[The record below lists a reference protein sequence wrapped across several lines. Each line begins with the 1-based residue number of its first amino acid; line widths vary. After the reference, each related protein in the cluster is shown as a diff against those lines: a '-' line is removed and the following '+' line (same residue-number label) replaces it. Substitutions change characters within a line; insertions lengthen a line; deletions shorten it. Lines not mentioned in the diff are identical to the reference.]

1 MTKNVGTIEYTIDA
15 KTDKLLIAGRR
26 ADDAFDNIE
35 RGAKRADNSISKL
48 NTTISKLA
56 AAVNVGLLMMAA
68 KRFIEI
74 ADNVK
79 LLRARVSRLSDSLV
93 EAKANFSGILEISKR
108 TGMKI
113 EDTTKLWENLTSAL
127 SDSNATSGQILQLT
141 ETLQQIGR
149 IGGSSSEEAAN
160 ALRQL
165 GQSINGG
172 IVRAEEF
179 NSIMESM
186 PELWRRVA
194 GQMGIS
200 MGELRR
206 RMLEGKLTAEDVVNA
221 ILKGSGEIEKE
232 FNKLPTTTE
241 QALSQL
247 NTEFGLLLETIDQ
260 TLHVT
265 EIVGRGV
272 KTLAD
277 YCRELSGWFKTLKSD
292 STSLADKL
300 WTLAAAFE
308 PFVPGLDLFRAQA
321 KQTDFL
327 GAAPDNQAAGFV
339 STLPTQ
345 QATVDIKLKDNGGDD
360 GKGRKGRK
368 TSQKDPAEE
377 ALKRKRAELERLNQ
391 GFAEGSKE
399 AEMWDAVQEM
409 GANATAKQVSEMKNL
424 AHLIYET
431 NAAREHQ
438 IELEEK
444 AKQLNEQFNPVDAL
458 KQRHALE
465 MQQAD
470 ELFNKQMI
478 NEETLNA
485 LKQQHADELLA
496 TQWKQFAAQ
505 GGINGLIGDMA
516 DGLSGGATNAVVG
529 LLNGTQNL
537 ETAFANIGTTIL
549 GKVVGSIAEMG
560 AEYVKQMILSEAASA
575 TAMSGQAATAA
586 ATGASI
592 ASSMAPAAA
601 ATATA
606 TMGTAPMIAMSA
618 ISALMAGITGLF
630 GGGRYN
636 GGAVGAGNLYR
647 VGEHGKPEIFKA
659 NNGSQYMIPGDNG
672 RVISNRDLVG
682 GGGVTINS
690 PITIN
695 TTNGFSDE
703 DSRRLEDTMKRVA
716 MGVCR
721 QESTRPGGMLA
732 PRRK

>member
-1 MTKNVGTIEYTIDA
+1 MSKNVGTIEYTIDA

-35 RGAKRADNSISKL
+35 RGAKRADNSINKL

-79 LLRARVSRLSDSLV
+79 LLRARVSRLSGSLV

-194 GQMGIS
+194 KQMGIS

-247 NTEFGLLLETIDQ
+247 NTDFGLLLETIDQ

-265 EIVGRGV
+265 ELVGRGV

-345 QATVDIKLKDNGGDD
+345 QATVDIKLKDKDD
-360 GKGRKGRK
+360 DDDKPKRA
-368 TSQKDPAEE
+368 QKDPAEE

-496 TQWKQFAAQ
+496 TQWEQFAAQ

-537 ETAFANIGTTIL
+537 ENAFANIGTTIL

-592 ASSMAPAAA
+592 ATSMAPAAA

-636 GGAVGAGNLYR
+636 GGAVDSSKFYR
-647 VGEHGKPEIFKA
+647 VGEHNSPELFQS
-659 NNGSQYMIPGDNG
+659 NSGRSYMIPGENG
-672 RVISNRDLVG
+672 RIIPGRDIGG
-682 GGGVTINS
+682 GGGVTLNVTNNIQ
-690 PITIN
+690 

>member
-1 MTKNVGTIEYTIDA
+1 MSKNVGTIEYTIDA

-35 RGAKRADNSISKL
+35 RGAKRADNSINKL

-79 LLRARVSRLSDSLV
+79 LLRARVSRLSGSLV
-93 EAKANFSGILEISKR
+93 EAKANFSGILEISNR

-113 EDTTKLWENLTSAL
+113 EDTTKLWEKLKSGLA
-127 SDSNATSGQILQLT
+127 DSNATSGQILQLT

-165 GQSINGG
+165 GQSIDGG

-179 NSIMESM
+179 NSVMEGM

-194 GQMGIS
+194 SQMGIS

-206 RMLEGKLTAEDVVNA
+206 RMLDGKLTAEDVVNA

-241 QALSQL
+241 QAMTELST
-247 NTEFGLLLETIDQ
+247 NFSLLLETIDQ

-265 EIVGRGV
+265 ELVGRGI

-292 STSLADKL
+292 SASLADKL

-327 GAAPDNQAAGFV
+327 GAAPDNQSSGFV

-345 QATVDIKLKDNGGDD
+345 QATTDIKLKDNGG
-360 GKGRKGRK
+360 GGGNKPKR
-368 TSQKDPAEE
+368 TQKDPAEE

-391 GFAEGSKE
+391 GFKDGSKE

-485 LKQQHADELLA
+485 LKQQHAEELLA
-496 TQWKQFAAQ
+496 SQWEQFRAQ
-505 GGINGLIGDMA
+505 GGINGLIGDMT

-537 ETAFANIGTTIL
+537 ESAFANIGTTIL

-575 TAMSGQAATAA
+575 SAMSGQAATAA

-636 GGAVGAGNLYR
+636 GGAVNGGNLYR
-647 VGEHGKPEIFKA
+647 VGEHGVPELFTTTGGK
-659 NNGSQYMIPGDNG
+659 QYMIPGEGG
-672 RVISNRDLVG
+672 RVTPGRDLVG
-682 GGGVTINS
+682 GGGITMNNTFNITAENGWTEQDSKALQQTIE
-690 PITIN
+690 N
-695 TTNGFSDE
+695 TAM
-703 DSRRLEDTMKRVA
+703 RLMQR
-716 MGVCR
+716 
-721 QESTRPGGMLA
+721 ESTRPGGMLQG
-732 PRRK
+732 RRR

>member
-1 MTKNVGTIEYTIDA
+1 MSNTNVGKIYYEVEA
-15 KTDKLLIAGRR
+15 KTGKLLTAGKE
-26 ADDAFDNIE
+26 ATDTFDRIE
-35 RGAKRADNSISKL
+35 HGAKRADNSINKL

-79 LLRARVSRLSDSLV
+79 LLRARVSRLSGSLV

-113 EDTTKLWENLTSAL
+113 EDTTKLWESLTSAL
-127 SDSNATSGQILQLT
+127 SDSNATRGQILQLT

-149 IGGSSSEEAAN
+149 IGGSSSEEATN

-179 NSIMESM
+179 NSILEGM

-194 GQMGIS
+194 SQMGIS

-206 RMLEGKLTAEDVVNA
+206 RMLDGKLTAEDVVNA

-241 QALSQL
+241 QAMTELST
-247 NTEFGLLLETIDQ
+247 NFSLLLETINQ

-265 EIVGRGV
+265 ELVGRGI

-292 STSLADKL
+292 SASLADKL

-327 GAAPDNQAAGFV
+327 GAAPDNQSSGFV

-345 QATVDIKLKDNGGDD
+345 QATTDIKLKDNGG
-360 GKGRKGRK
+360 GGGNKPKR
-368 TSQKDPAEE
+368 TQKDPAEE

-391 GFAEGSKE
+391 GFKDGSKE

-505 GGINGLIGDMA
+505 GGINGLISDMA

-537 ETAFANIGTTIL
+537 ENAFANIGTTIL

-575 TAMSGQAATAA
+575 SAMGGQAATAA

-636 GGAVGAGNLYR
+636 GGAVNGGNLYR
-647 VGEHGKPEIFKA
+647 VGEHGVPELFTSTGGK
-659 NNGSQYMIPGDNG
+659 QYMIPGEGG
-672 RVISNRDLVG
+672 RVTPGRDLVG
-682 GGGVTINS
+682 SGGGITLNVTNNIQA
-690 PITIN
+690 
-695 TTNGFSDE
+695 TNGWTE
-703 DSRRLEDTMKRVA
+703 DDSKALQQTIENTAMRLMQR
-716 MGVCR
+716 
-721 QESTRPGGMLA
+721 ESQRPGGMLQ
-732 PRRK
+732 PRRR

>member
-1 MTKNVGTIEYTIDA
+1 MSGNLGTIYYEVDA
-15 KTDKLLIAGRR
+15 RTGKLLTAGKE
-26 ADDAFDNIE
+26 ATDTFDRIE
-35 RGAKRADNSISKL
+35 HGAKRADNSISKL

-79 LLRARVSRLSDSLV
+79 LLRARVSRLSGSLV

-113 EDTTKLWENLTSAL
+113 EDTTKLWESLTSAL

-179 NSIMESM
+179 NSILESM

-206 RMLEGKLTAEDVVNA
+206 RMLDGKLTAEDVVNA

-241 QALSQL
+241 QAMTELST
-247 NTEFGLLLETIDQ
+247 NFSLLLETIDQ

-265 EIVGRGV
+265 ELVGRGI

-292 STSLADKL
+292 SASLADKL

-327 GAAPDNQAAGFV
+327 GAAPDNQSSGFV

-345 QATVDIKLKDNGGDD
+345 QATTDIKLKDNGG
-360 GKGRKGRK
+360 GGGNKPKR
-368 TSQKDPAEE
+368 TQKDPAEE

-391 GFAEGSKE
+391 GFKDGSKE

-485 LKQQHADELLA
+485 LKQQHAEELLA
-496 TQWKQFAAQ
+496 SQWEQFRAQ
-505 GGINGLIGDMA
+505 GGINGLIGDMT

-537 ETAFANIGTTIL
+537 ESAFANIGTTIL

-560 AEYVKQMILSEAASA
+560 AEYIKQMILSEAASA
-575 TAMSGQAATAA
+575 SAMSGQAATAA

-636 GGAVGAGNLYR
+636 GGAVNGGNLYR
-647 VGEHGKPEIFKA
+647 VGEHGVPELFTTTGGK
-659 NNGSQYMIPGDNG
+659 QYMIPGDGG
-672 RVISNRDLVG
+672 RVTPGRDLVG
-682 GGGVTINS
+682 GGGITMNNTFNIQANNGWTEQDSKALQQTIE
-690 PITIN
+690 N
-695 TTNGFSDE
+695 TAM
-703 DSRRLEDTMKRVA
+703 RLMQR
-716 MGVCR
+716 
-721 QESTRPGGMLA
+721 ESTRPGGMLQG
-732 PRRK
+732 RRR

>member
-1 MTKNVGTIEYTIDA
+1 MSNTNVGKIYYEVEA
-15 KTDKLLIAGRR
+15 KTGKLLTAGKE
-26 ADDAFDNIE
+26 ATDTFDRIE
-35 RGAKRADNSISKL
+35 HGAKRADNSISKL

-79 LLRARVSRLSDSLV
+79 LLRARVSRLSGSLV

-113 EDTTKLWENLTSAL
+113 EDTTKLWESLTSAL

-179 NSIMESM
+179 NSILESM

-206 RMLEGKLTAEDVVNA
+206 RMLDGKLTAEDVVNA

-241 QALSQL
+241 QAMTELST
-247 NTEFGLLLETIDQ
+247 NFSLLLETIDQ

-265 EIVGRGV
+265 ELVGRGI

-292 STSLADKL
+292 SASLADKL

-327 GAAPDNQAAGFV
+327 GAAPDNQSSGFV

-345 QATVDIKLKDNGGDD
+345 QATTDIKLKDNGG
-360 GKGRKGRK
+360 GGGNKPKR
-368 TSQKDPAEE
+368 TQKDPAEE

-391 GFAEGSKE
+391 GFKDGSKE

-485 LKQQHADELLA
+485 LKQQHAEELLA
-496 TQWKQFAAQ
+496 SQWEQFRAQ
-505 GGINGLIGDMA
+505 GGINGLIGDMT

-537 ETAFANIGTTIL
+537 ESAFANIGTTIL

-560 AEYVKQMILSEAASA
+560 AEYIKQMILSEAASA
-575 TAMSGQAATAA
+575 SAMSGQAATAA

-636 GGAVGAGNLYR
+636 GGAVNGGNLYR
-647 VGEHGKPEIFKA
+647 VGEHGVPELFTSTGGK
-659 NNGSQYMIPGDNG
+659 QYMIPGEGG
-672 RVISNRDLVG
+672 RVTPGRDLVG
-682 GGGVTINS
+682 SGGGITLNVTNNIQAN
-690 PITIN
+690 
-695 TTNGFSDE
+695 NGWTEE
-703 DSRRLEDTMKRVA
+703 DSKALQKTIENTAMRLMQR
-716 MGVCR
+716 
-721 QESTRPGGMLA
+721 ESQRPGGILQ
-732 PRRK
+732 PRRR

>member
-26 ADDAFDNIE
+26 ADDTFDNIE

-56 AAVNVGLLMMAA
+56 AVVNVGLLMMAA

-79 LLRARVSRLSDSLV
+79 LLRARVSRLSGSLV
-93 EAKANFSGILEISKR
+93 EAKANFIGILEISKR

-113 EDTTKLWENLTSAL
+113 EDTTKLWESLTSAL

-179 NSIMESM
+179 NSILESM

-206 RMLEGKLTAEDVVNA
+206 RMLDGKLTAEDVVNA

-247 NTEFGLLLETIDQ
+247 NTDFGLLLETIDQ

-265 EIVGRGV
+265 ELVGRGV

-327 GAAPDNQAAGFV
+327 GVAPDNQSSGFV

-345 QATVDIKLKDNGGDD
+345 QATTDIKLKDNGG
-360 GKGRKGRK
+360 GGGNKPKR
-368 TSQKDPAEE
+368 TQKDPAEE

-485 LKQQHADELLA
+485 LKQQHAEELLA
-496 TQWKQFAAQ
+496 SQWEQFRAQ
-505 GGINGLIGDMA
+505 GGINGLIGDMT

-537 ETAFANIGTTIL
+537 ESAFANIGTTIL

-560 AEYVKQMILSEAASA
+560 AEYIKQMILSEAASA
-575 TAMSGQAATAA
+575 SAMSGQAATAA

-647 VGEHGKPEIFKA
+647 VGEHGKPELFQT
-659 NNGSQYMIPGDNG
+659 NNGRQYMIPGENG
-672 RVISNRDLVG
+672 RVIPGRDIG
-682 GGGVTINS
+682 GGGGLTLNVTNNIQS
-690 PITIN
+690 
-695 TTNGFSDE
+695 NGGWSEE
-703 DSRRLEDTMKRVA
+703 DSKALQQTIESAAMNIIRR
-716 MGVCR
+716 
-721 QESTRPGGMLA
+721 ESQRPGGMLQ
-732 PRRK
+732 PRRR

>member
-26 ADDAFDNIE
+26 ADDTFDNIE

-79 LLRARVSRLSDSLV
+79 LLRARVSRLSGSLV

-113 EDTTKLWENLTSAL
+113 EDTTKLWESLTSAL

-179 NSIMESM
+179 NSILESM

-206 RMLEGKLTAEDVVNA
+206 RMLDGKLTAEDVVNA

-241 QALSQL
+241 QAMTELST
-247 NTEFGLLLETIDQ
+247 NFSLLLETIDQ

-265 EIVGRGV
+265 ELVGRGI

-292 STSLADKL
+292 SASLADKL

-327 GAAPDNQAAGFV
+327 GAAPDNQSSGFV

-345 QATVDIKLKDNGGDD
+345 QATTDIKLKDNGG
-360 GKGRKGRK
+360 GGGNKPKR
-368 TSQKDPAEE
+368 TQKDPAEE

-485 LKQQHADELLA
+485 LKQQHAEELLA
-496 TQWKQFAAQ
+496 SQWEQFRAQ
-505 GGINGLIGDMA
+505 GGINGLIGDMT

-537 ETAFANIGTTIL
+537 ESAFANIGTTIL

-560 AEYVKQMILSEAASA
+560 AEYIKQMILSEAASA
-575 TAMSGQAATAA
+575 SAMSGQAATAA

-636 GGAVGAGNLYR
+636 GGAVNGGNLYR
-647 VGEHGKPEIFKA
+647 VGEHGVPELFTTTGGK
-659 NNGSQYMIPGDNG
+659 QYMIPGDGG
-672 RVISNRDLVG
+672 RVTPGRDLVG
-682 GGGVTINS
+682 GGG
-690 PITIN
+690 ITMNN
-695 TTNGFSDE
+695 TFNIQANNGWTEE
-703 DSRRLEDTMKRVA
+703 DSKALQKTIENTAMRLMQR
-716 MGVCR
+716 
-721 QESTRPGGMLA
+721 ESQRPGGILQ
-732 PRRK
+732 PRRR

>member
-26 ADDAFDNIE
+26 ADDTFDNIE

-79 LLRARVSRLSDSLV
+79 LLRARVSRLSGSLV

-113 EDTTKLWENLTSAL
+113 EDTTKLWESLTSAL

-179 NSIMESM
+179 NSILESM

-206 RMLEGKLTAEDVVNA
+206 RMLDGKLTAEDVVNA

-241 QALSQL
+241 QAMTELST
-247 NTEFGLLLETIDQ
+247 NFSLLLETIDQ

-265 EIVGRGV
+265 ELVGRGI

-292 STSLADKL
+292 SASLADKL
-300 WTLAAAFE
+300 WTLAAVFE

-327 GAAPDNQAAGFV
+327 GAAPDNQSSGFV

-345 QATVDIKLKDNGGDD
+345 QATTDIKLKDNGG
-360 GKGRKGRK
+360 GGGNKPKR
-368 TSQKDPAEE
+368 TQKDPAEE

-485 LKQQHADELLA
+485 LKQQHAEELLA
-496 TQWKQFAAQ
+496 SQWEQFRAQ
-505 GGINGLIGDMA
+505 GGINGLIGDMT

-537 ETAFANIGTTIL
+537 ESAFANIGTTIL

-560 AEYVKQMILSEAASA
+560 AEYIKQMILSEAASA
-575 TAMSGQAATAA
+575 SAMSGQAATAA

-636 GGAVGAGNLYR
+636 GGAVNGGNLYR
-647 VGEHGKPEIFKA
+647 VGEHGVPELFTTTGGK
-659 NNGSQYMIPGDNG
+659 QYMIPGDGG
-672 RVISNRDLVG
+672 RVTPGRDLVG
-682 GGGVTINS
+682 GGG
-690 PITIN
+690 ITMNN
-695 TTNGFSDE
+695 TFNIQANNGWTEE
-703 DSRRLEDTMKRVA
+703 DSKALQKTIENTAMRLMQR
-716 MGVCR
+716 
-721 QESTRPGGMLA
+721 ESQRPGGMLQG
-732 PRRK
+732 RRR

>member
-1 MTKNVGTIEYTIDA
+1 MSKNVGTIEYTIDA

-26 ADDAFDNIE
+26 ADDAFDRIE
-35 RGAKRADNSISKL
+35 HGAKRADNSINKL

-127 SDSNATSGQILQLT
+127 SNSNATSGQILQLT

-194 GQMGIS
+194 KQMGIS

-345 QATVDIKLKDNGGDD
+345 QATVDIKLKDKDD
-360 GKGRKGRK
+360 DDDKPKRA
-368 TSQKDPAEE
+368 QKDPAEE

-496 TQWKQFAAQ
+496 TQWEQFAAQ

-537 ETAFANIGTTIL
+537 ENAFANIGTTIL

-575 TAMSGQAATAA
+575 SAMGGQAATAA

-636 GGAVGAGNLYR
+636 GGAVDSSKFYR
-647 VGEHGKPEIFKA
+647 VGEHNSPELFQS
-659 NNGSQYMIPGDNG
+659 NSGRSYMIPGENG
-672 RVISNRDLVG
+672 RIIPGRDIG
-682 GGGVTINS
+682 GGGINLS
-690 PITIN
+690 VVNNITAE
-695 TTNGFSDE
+695 NGWTE
-703 DSRRLEDTMKRVA
+703 QDSRNLQDTIERTALRLMQR
-716 MGVCR
+716 
-721 QESTRPGGMLA
+721 ESQRPGGMLQ

>member
-1 MTKNVGTIEYTIDA
+1 MSNTNVGKIYYEVEA
-15 KTDKLLIAGRR
+15 KTGKLLTAGKE
-26 ADDAFDNIE
+26 ATDTFDRIE
-35 RGAKRADNSISKL
+35 HGAKRADNSISKL

-79 LLRARVSRLSDSLV
+79 LLRARVSRLSGSLV

-113 EDTTKLWENLTSAL
+113 EDTTKLWESLTSAL

-179 NSIMESM
+179 NSILESM

-206 RMLEGKLTAEDVVNA
+206 RMLDGKLTAEDVVNA

-241 QALSQL
+241 QAMTELST
-247 NTEFGLLLETIDQ
+247 NFSLLLETIDQ

-265 EIVGRGV
+265 ELVGRGI

-292 STSLADKL
+292 SASLADKL

-327 GAAPDNQAAGFV
+327 GAAPDNQSSGFV

-345 QATVDIKLKDNGGDD
+345 QATTDIKLKDNGG
-360 GKGRKGRK
+360 GGGNKPKR
-368 TSQKDPAEE
+368 TQKDPAEE

-391 GFAEGSKE
+391 GFKDGSKE

-485 LKQQHADELLA
+485 LKQQHAEELLA
-496 TQWKQFAAQ
+496 SQWEQFRAQ

-537 ETAFANIGTTIL
+537 ENAFANIGTTIL

-575 TAMSGQAATAA
+575 SAMGGQAATAA
-586 ATGASI
+586 TTGASI

-636 GGAVGAGNLYR
+636 GGAVNGGNLYR
-647 VGEHGKPEIFKA
+647 VGEHGVPELFTSTGGK
-659 NNGSQYMIPGDNG
+659 QYMIPGEGG
-672 RVISNRDLVG
+672 RVTPGRDLVG
-682 GGGVTINS
+682 SGGGITLNVTNNIQA
-690 PITIN
+690 
-695 TTNGFSDE
+695 TNGWTE
-703 DSRRLEDTMKRVA
+703 DDSKALQQTIENTAMRLMQR
-716 MGVCR
+716 
-721 QESTRPGGMLA
+721 ESQRPGGMLQ
-732 PRRK
+732 PRRR

>member
-26 ADDAFDNIE
+26 ADDTFDNIE

-79 LLRARVSRLSDSLV
+79 LLRARVSRLSGSLV
-93 EAKANFSGILEISKR
+93 EAKANFIGILEISKR

-113 EDTTKLWENLTSAL
+113 EDTTKLWESLTSAL

-179 NSIMESM
+179 NSILESM

-206 RMLEGKLTAEDVVNA
+206 RMLDGKLTAEDVVNA

-247 NTEFGLLLETIDQ
+247 NTDFGLLLETIDQ

-265 EIVGRGV
+265 ELVGRGV

-327 GAAPDNQAAGFV
+327 GVAPDNQSSGFV

-345 QATVDIKLKDNGGDD
+345 QATTDIKLKDNGG
-360 GKGRKGRK
+360 GGGNKPKR
-368 TSQKDPAEE
+368 TQKDPAEE

-485 LKQQHADELLA
+485 LKQQHAEELLA
-496 TQWKQFAAQ
+496 SQWEQFRAQ
-505 GGINGLIGDMA
+505 GGINGLIGDMT

-537 ETAFANIGTTIL
+537 ESAFANIGTTIL

-560 AEYVKQMILSEAASA
+560 AEYIKQMILSEAASA
-575 TAMSGQAATAA
+575 SAMSGQAATAA

-647 VGEHGKPEIFKA
+647 VGEHGKPELFQT
-659 NNGSQYMIPGDNG
+659 NNGRQYMIPGENG
-672 RVISNRDLVG
+672 RVIPGRDIG
-682 GGGVTINS
+682 GGGGLTLNVTNNIQS
-690 PITIN
+690 
-695 TTNGFSDE
+695 NGGWSEE
-703 DSRRLEDTMKRVA
+703 DSKALQQTIESAAMNIIRR
-716 MGVCR
+716 
-721 QESTRPGGMLA
+721 ESQRPGGMLQ
-732 PRRK
+732 PRRR

>member
-1 MTKNVGTIEYTIDA
+1 MSNTNVGKIYYEVEA
-15 KTDKLLIAGRR
+15 KTGKLLTAGKE
-26 ADDAFDNIE
+26 ATDTFDRIE
-35 RGAKRADNSISKL
+35 HGAKRADNSISKL

-79 LLRARVSRLSDSLV
+79 LLRARVSRLSGSLV

-113 EDTTKLWENLTSAL
+113 EDTTKLWESLTSAL

-179 NSIMESM
+179 NSILESM

-206 RMLEGKLTAEDVVNA
+206 RMLDGKLTAEDVVNA

-241 QALSQL
+241 QAMTELST
-247 NTEFGLLLETIDQ
+247 NFSLLLETIDQ

-265 EIVGRGV
+265 ELVGRGI

-292 STSLADKL
+292 SASLADKL

-327 GAAPDNQAAGFV
+327 GAAPDNQSSGFV

-345 QATVDIKLKDNGGDD
+345 QATTDIKLKDNGG
-360 GKGRKGRK
+360 GGGNKPKR
-368 TSQKDPAEE
+368 TQKDPAEE

-391 GFAEGSKE
+391 GFKDGSKE

-485 LKQQHADELLA
+485 LKQQHAEELLA
-496 TQWKQFAAQ
+496 SQWEQFRAQ

-537 ETAFANIGTTIL
+537 ENAFANIGTTIL

-575 TAMSGQAATAA
+575 SAMGGQAATAA

-636 GGAVGAGNLYR
+636 GGAVNGGNLYR
-647 VGEHGKPEIFKA
+647 VGEHGVPELFTSTGGK
-659 NNGSQYMIPGDNG
+659 QYMIPGEGG
-672 RVISNRDLVG
+672 RVTPGRDLVG
-682 GGGVTINS
+682 SGGGITLNVTNNIQA
-690 PITIN
+690 
-695 TTNGFSDE
+695 TNGWTE
-703 DSRRLEDTMKRVA
+703 DDSKALQQTIENTAMRLMQR
-716 MGVCR
+716 
-721 QESTRPGGMLA
+721 ESQRPGGMLQ
-732 PRRK
+732 PRRR

>member
-26 ADDAFDNIE
+26 ADDTFDNIE

-79 LLRARVSRLSDSLV
+79 LLRARVSRLSGSLV

-113 EDTTKLWENLTSAL
+113 EDTTKLWESLTSAL

-179 NSIMESM
+179 NSILESM

-206 RMLEGKLTAEDVVNA
+206 RMLDGKLTAEDVVNA

-241 QALSQL
+241 QAMTELST
-247 NTEFGLLLETIDQ
+247 NFSLLLETIDQ

-265 EIVGRGV
+265 ELVGRGI

-292 STSLADKL
+292 SASLADKL

-327 GAAPDNQAAGFV
+327 GAAPDNQSSGFV

-345 QATVDIKLKDNGGDD
+345 QATTDIKLKDNGG
-360 GKGRKGRK
+360 GGGNKPKR
-368 TSQKDPAEE
+368 TQKDPAEE

-485 LKQQHADELLA
+485 LKQQHAEELLA
-496 TQWKQFAAQ
+496 SQWEQFRAQ
-505 GGINGLIGDMA
+505 GGINGLIGDMT

-537 ETAFANIGTTIL
+537 ESAFANIGTTIL

-560 AEYVKQMILSEAASA
+560 AEYIKQMILSEAASA
-575 TAMSGQAATAA
+575 SAMSGQAATAA

-636 GGAVGAGNLYR
+636 GGAVNGGNLYR
-647 VGEHGKPEIFKA
+647 VGEHGVPELFTTTGGK
-659 NNGSQYMIPGDNG
+659 QYMIPGDGG
-672 RVISNRDLVG
+672 RVTPGRDLVG
-682 GGGVTINS
+682 GGG
-690 PITIN
+690 ITMNN
-695 TTNGFSDE
+695 TFNIQANNGWTEE
-703 DSRRLEDTMKRVA
+703 DSKALQKTIENTAMRLMQR
-716 MGVCR
+716 
-721 QESTRPGGMLA
+721 ESQRPGGMLQG
-732 PRRK
+732 RRR

>member
-1 MTKNVGTIEYTIDA
+1 MSKNVGTIEYTIDA

-35 RGAKRADNSISKL
+35 RGAKRADNSINKL

-79 LLRARVSRLSDSLV
+79 LLRARVSRLSGSLV

-113 EDTTKLWENLTSAL
+113 EDTTKLWESLTSAL
-127 SDSNATSGQILQLT
+127 SDSNATRGQILQLT

-172 IVRAEEF
+172 IVHAEEF
-179 NSIMESM
+179 NSILEGM

-206 RMLEGKLTAEDVVNA
+206 RMLDGKLTAEDVVNA

-241 QALSQL
+241 QAMTELST
-247 NTEFGLLLETIDQ
+247 NFSLLLETIDQ

-265 EIVGRGV
+265 ELVGRGI

-292 STSLADKL
+292 SASLADKL

-327 GAAPDNQAAGFV
+327 GAAPDNQSSGFV

-345 QATVDIKLKDNGGDD
+345 QATTDIKLKDNGG
-360 GKGRKGRK
+360 GGGNKPKR
-368 TSQKDPAEE
+368 TQKDPAEE

-485 LKQQHADELLA
+485 LKQQHAEELLA
-496 TQWKQFAAQ
+496 SQWEQFRAQ

-537 ETAFANIGTTIL
+537 ESAFANIGTTIL

-575 TAMSGQAATAA
+575 SAMSGQAATAA

-636 GGAVGAGNLYR
+636 GGAVNGGNLYR
-647 VGEHGKPEIFKA
+647 VGEHGKPELFTTTGGK
-659 NNGSQYMIPGDNG
+659 QYMIPGEGG
-672 RVISNRDLVG
+672 RVTPGRDLVG
-682 GGGVTINS
+682 GGG
-690 PITIN
+690 ITMNN
-695 TTNGFSDE
+695 TFNIQANNGWTEE
-703 DSRRLEDTMKRVA
+703 DSKALQQTIENTAMRLMQR
-716 MGVCR
+716 
-721 QESTRPGGMLA
+721 ESQRPGGMLQ
-732 PRRK
+732 PRRR

>member
-1 MTKNVGTIEYTIDA
+1 MSKNVGTIEYTIDA

-26 ADDAFDNIE
+26 ADDAFDRIE
-35 RGAKRADNSISKL
+35 HGAKRADNSISKL

-127 SDSNATSGQILQLT
+127 SNSNATSGQILQLT

-194 GQMGIS
+194 KQMGIS

-247 NTEFGLLLETIDQ
+247 NTDFGLLLETIDQ

-265 EIVGRGV
+265 ELVGRSV

-345 QATVDIKLKDNGGDD
+345 QATVDIKLKDKDD
-360 GKGRKGRK
+360 DDDKPKRA
-368 TSQKDPAEE
+368 QKDPAEE

-485 LKQQHADELLA
+485 LKQQHAEELLA
-496 TQWKQFAAQ
+496 SQWEQFRAQ

-537 ETAFANIGTTIL
+537 ENAFANIGTTIL

-575 TAMSGQAATAA
+575 SAMGGQAATAA

-636 GGAVGAGNLYR
+636 GGAVNGGNLYR
-647 VGEHGKPEIFKA
+647 VGEHGKPELFQT
-659 NNGSQYMIPGDNG
+659 NGGRQYMIPGEGG
-672 RVISNRDLVG
+672 RVIPNRDIG
-682 GGGVTINS
+682 GGGGITLNVTNNIQA
-690 PITIN
+690 
-695 TTNGFSDE
+695 TNGWSEE
-703 DSRRLEDTMKRVA
+703 DSKALQKTIENTAMRLMQRESQ
-716 MGVCR
+716 R
-721 QESTRPGGMLA
+721 QGGMLQ
-732 PRRK
+732 PRRR

>member
-1 MTKNVGTIEYTIDA
+1 MSKNVGTIEYTIDA

-35 RGAKRADNSISKL
+35 RGAKRADNSINKL

-79 LLRARVSRLSDSLV
+79 LLRARVSRLSGSLV

-113 EDTTKLWENLTSAL
+113 EDTTKLWESLTSAL
-127 SDSNATSGQILQLT
+127 SDSNATRGQILQLT

-149 IGGSSSEEAAN
+149 IGGSSSEEATN

-179 NSIMESM
+179 NSILEGM

-194 GQMGIS
+194 SQMGIS

-206 RMLEGKLTAEDVVNA
+206 RMLDGKLTAEDVVNA

-241 QALSQL
+241 QAMTELST
-247 NTEFGLLLETIDQ
+247 NFGLLLETIDQ

-265 EIVGRGV
+265 EFVGRGI
-272 KTLAD
+272 KTLAG

-308 PFVPGLDLFRAQA
+308 PIVPGLSLFRAQA
-321 KQTDFL
+321 EQTGFL
-327 GAAPDNQAAGFV
+327 GAGKNNQGGEFK

-345 QATVDIKLKDNGGDD
+345 QATTDIKLKDNGGD

-368 TSQKDPAEE
+368 TPQKDPAEE

-391 GFAEGSKE
+391 GFKDGSKE

-438 IELEEK
+438 IELEDK

-485 LKQQHADELLA
+485 LKQQHAEELLA
-496 TQWKQFAAQ
+496 SQWEQFRAQ

-537 ETAFANIGTTIL
+537 ESAFANIGTTIL

-575 TAMSGQAATAA
+575 SAMTSQAATAA

-606 TMGTAPMIAMSA
+606 TMGTAPMVAMSA

-630 GGGRYN
+630 GGRRYN

-647 VGEHGKPEIFKA
+647 VGEHGKPELFQT
-659 NNGSQYMIPGDNG
+659 NGGRQYMIPGEGG
-672 RVISNRDLVG
+672 RVIPNRDIG
-682 GGGVTINS
+682 GGGGITLNVTNNIQA
-690 PITIN
+690 
-695 TTNGFSDE
+695 TNGWSE
-703 DSRRLEDTMKRVA
+703 ADSKALQQTIENTAMRLMQR
-716 MGVCR
+716 
-721 QESTRPGGMLA
+721 ESQRPGGMLQ
-732 PRRK
+732 PRRR

>member
-1 MTKNVGTIEYTIDA
+1 MSNTNVGKIYYEVEA
-15 KTDKLLIAGRR
+15 KTGKLLTAGKE
-26 ADDAFDNIE
+26 ATDTFDRIE
-35 RGAKRADNSISKL
+35 HGAKRADNSISKL

-79 LLRARVSRLSDSLV
+79 LLRARVSRLSGSLV

-113 EDTTKLWENLTSAL
+113 EDTTKLWESLTSAL

-179 NSIMESM
+179 NSILESM

-206 RMLEGKLTAEDVVNA
+206 RMLDGKLTAEDVVNA

-241 QALSQL
+241 QAMTELST
-247 NTEFGLLLETIDQ
+247 NFSLLLETIDQ

-265 EIVGRGV
+265 ELVGRGI

-292 STSLADKL
+292 SASLADKL

-327 GAAPDNQAAGFV
+327 GAAPDNQSSGFV

-345 QATVDIKLKDNGGDD
+345 QATTDIKLKDNGG
-360 GKGRKGRK
+360 GGGNKPKR
-368 TSQKDPAEE
+368 TQKDPAEE

-391 GFAEGSKE
+391 GFKDGSKE

-485 LKQQHADELLA
+485 LKQQHAEELLA
-496 TQWKQFAAQ
+496 SQWEQFRAQ
-505 GGINGLIGDMA
+505 GGINGLIGDMT

-537 ETAFANIGTTIL
+537 ENAFANIGTTIL

-575 TAMSGQAATAA
+575 SAMGGQAATAA

-636 GGAVGAGNLYR
+636 GGAVNGGNLYR
-647 VGEHGKPEIFKA
+647 VGEHGRPEIFRS
-659 NNGSQYMIPGDNG
+659 NSGEQYMIPGDNG
-672 RVISNRDLVG
+672 RVISNRDIG
-682 GGGVTINS
+682 GGSGGVTINS

-695 TTNGFSDE
+695 TTNGFSEE

-716 MGVCR
+716 MGVVR
-721 QESTRPGGMLA
+721 EQSTRPGGMIQ
-732 PRRK
+732 PRRR

>member
-1 MTKNVGTIEYTIDA
+1 MSKNVGTIEYTIDA

-35 RGAKRADNSISKL
+35 RGAKRADNSINKL

-194 GQMGIS
+194 KQMGIS

-345 QATVDIKLKDNGGDD
+345 QATTDIKLKDKDD
-360 GKGRKGRK
+360 DDDKPKRA
-368 TSQKDPAEE
+368 QKDPAEE

-485 LKQQHADELLA
+485 LKQQHAEELLA
-496 TQWKQFAAQ
+496 SQWEQFRAQ
-505 GGINGLIGDMA
+505 GGINGLIGDMT

-537 ETAFANIGTTIL
+537 ENAFANIGTTIL

-575 TAMSGQAATAA
+575 SAMGGQAATAA

-636 GGAVGAGNLYR
+636 GGAVDSGKFYR
-647 VGEHGKPEIFKA
+647 VGENKVPELFTSNAGK
-659 NNGSQYMIPGDNG
+659 QYMIPGEGG
-672 RVISNRDLVG
+672 RVTPGRDLVG

-703 DSRRLEDTMKRVA
+703 DSRRLEEAMKRVA

-732 PRRK
+732 PRRR

>member
-26 ADDAFDNIE
+26 ADDTFDNIE

-79 LLRARVSRLSDSLV
+79 LLRARVSRLSGSLV

-113 EDTTKLWENLTSAL
+113 EDTTKLWESLTSAL

-179 NSIMESM
+179 NSILESM

-206 RMLEGKLTAEDVVNA
+206 RMLDGKLTAEDVVNA

-241 QALSQL
+241 QAMTELST
-247 NTEFGLLLETIDQ
+247 NFSLLLETIDQ

-265 EIVGRGV
+265 ELVGRGI

-292 STSLADKL
+292 SASLADKL

-327 GAAPDNQAAGFV
+327 GAAPDNQSSGFV

-345 QATVDIKLKDNGGDD
+345 QATTDIKLKDNGG
-360 GKGRKGRK
+360 GGGNKPKR
-368 TSQKDPAEE
+368 TQKDPAEE

-485 LKQQHADELLA
+485 LKQQHAEELLA
-496 TQWKQFAAQ
+496 SQWEQFRAQ
-505 GGINGLIGDMA
+505 GGINGLIGDMT

-537 ETAFANIGTTIL
+537 ESAFANIGTTIL

-636 GGAVGAGNLYR
+636 GGVVGAGNLYR
-647 VGEHGKPEIFKA
+647 VGEHGKPELFQT
-659 NNGSQYMIPGDNG
+659 NGGRQYMIPGEGG
-672 RVISNRDLVG
+672 RVIPNRDIGSG
-682 GGGVTINS
+682 GGITLNVTNNIQA
-690 PITIN
+690 
-695 TTNGFSDE
+695 TNGWTE
-703 DSRRLEDTMKRVA
+703 DDSKALQRTIENTALRLMQR
-716 MGVCR
+716 
-721 QESTRPGGMLA
+721 ESQRAGGMLQ
-732 PRRK
+732 PRRR

>member
-1 MTKNVGTIEYTIDA
+1 
-15 KTDKLLIAGRR
+15 
-26 ADDAFDNIE
+26 
-35 RGAKRADNSISKL
+35 
-48 NTTISKLA
+48 
-56 AAVNVGLLMMAA
+56 
-68 KRFIEI
+68 
-74 ADNVK
+74 
-79 LLRARVSRLSDSLV
+79 
-93 EAKANFSGILEISKR
+93 
-108 TGMKI
+108 
-113 EDTTKLWENLTSAL
+113 
-127 SDSNATSGQILQLT
+127 
-141 ETLQQIGR
+141 QQIGR

-179 NSIMESM
+179 NSILESM

-206 RMLEGKLTAEDVVNA
+206 RMLDGKLTAEDVVNA

-241 QALSQL
+241 QAMTELST
-247 NTEFGLLLETIDQ
+247 NFSLLLETIDQ

-265 EIVGRGV
+265 ELVGRGI

-292 STSLADKL
+292 SASLADKL

-327 GAAPDNQAAGFV
+327 GAAPDNQSSGFV

-345 QATVDIKLKDNGGDD
+345 QATTDIKLKDNGG
-360 GKGRKGRK
+360 GGGNKPKR
-368 TSQKDPAEE
+368 TQKDPAEE

-485 LKQQHADELLA
+485 LKQQHAEELLA
-496 TQWKQFAAQ
+496 SQWEQFRAQ
-505 GGINGLIGDMA
+505 GGINGLIGDMT

-537 ETAFANIGTTIL
+537 ESAFANIGTTIL

-560 AEYVKQMILSEAASA
+560 AEYIKQMILSEAASA
-575 TAMSGQAATAA
+575 SAMSGQAATAA

-636 GGAVGAGNLYR
+636 GGAVNGGNLYR
-647 VGEHGKPEIFKA
+647 VGEHGVPELFTTTGGK
-659 NNGSQYMIPGDNG
+659 QYMIPGDGG
-672 RVISNRDLVG
+672 RVTPGRDLVG
-682 GGGVTINS
+682 GGG
-690 PITIN
+690 ITMNN
-695 TTNGFSDE
+695 TFNIQANNGWTEE
-703 DSRRLEDTMKRVA
+703 DSKALQKTIENTAMRLMQR
-716 MGVCR
+716 
-721 QESTRPGGMLA
+721 ESQRPGGILQ
-732 PRRK
+732 PRRR

>member
-26 ADDAFDNIE
+26 ADDTFDNIE
-35 RGAKRADNSISKL
+35 RGAKRADNSINKL

-79 LLRARVSRLSDSLV
+79 LLRARVSRLSGSLV

-113 EDTTKLWENLTSAL
+113 EDTTKLWESLTSAL

-179 NSIMESM
+179 NSILESM

-206 RMLEGKLTAEDVVNA
+206 RMLDGKLTAEDVVNA

-241 QALSQL
+241 QAMTELST
-247 NTEFGLLLETIDQ
+247 NFSLLLETIDQ

-265 EIVGRGV
+265 ELVGRGI

-292 STSLADKL
+292 SASLADKL

-327 GAAPDNQAAGFV
+327 GAAPDNQSSGFV

-345 QATVDIKLKDNGGDD
+345 QATTDIKLKDNGG
-360 GKGRKGRK
+360 GGGNKPKR
-368 TSQKDPAEE
+368 TQKDPAEE

-485 LKQQHADELLA
+485 LKQQHAEELLA
-496 TQWKQFAAQ
+496 SQWEQFRAQ

-537 ETAFANIGTTIL
+537 ENAFANIGTTIL

-575 TAMSGQAATAA
+575 SAMGGQAATAA

-636 GGAVGAGNLYR
+636 GGAVNGGNLYR
-647 VGEHGKPEIFKA
+647 VGEHGVPELFTTTGGK
-659 NNGSQYMIPGDNG
+659 QYMIPGDGG
-672 RVISNRDLVG
+672 RVTPGRDLVG
-682 GGGVTINS
+682 GGGITMNNTFNIQANNGWTEQDSKALQQTIE
-690 PITIN
+690 N
-695 TTNGFSDE
+695 TAM
-703 DSRRLEDTMKRVA
+703 RLMQR
-716 MGVCR
+716 
-721 QESTRPGGMLA
+721 ESQRPGGILQ
-732 PRRK
+732 PRRR

>member
-1 MTKNVGTIEYTIDA
+1 MSKNVGTIEYTIDA

-35 RGAKRADNSISKL
+35 RGAKRADNSINKL

-127 SDSNATSGQILQLT
+127 SNSNATSGQILQLT

-194 GQMGIS
+194 KQMGIS

-247 NTEFGLLLETIDQ
+247 NTDFGLLLETIDQ

-265 EIVGRGV
+265 ELVGRGV

-345 QATVDIKLKDNGGDD
+345 QATVDIKLKDKDD
-360 GKGRKGRK
+360 DDKPKRA
-368 TSQKDPAEE
+368 QKDPAEE

-391 GFAEGSKE
+391 GFKDGSKE

-496 TQWKQFAAQ
+496 TQWEQFAAQ

-537 ETAFANIGTTIL
+537 ENAFANIGTTIL

-592 ASSMAPAAA
+592 ATSMAPAAA

-636 GGAVGAGNLYR
+636 GGAVDSGKFYR
-647 VGEHGKPEIFKA
+647 VGEHNSPELFQS
-659 NNGSQYMIPGDNG
+659 NSGRSYMIPGENG
-672 RVISNRDLVG
+672 RIIPGRDIGG
-682 GGGVTINS
+682 GGGVTLNVTNNIQ
-690 PITIN
+690 

>member
-15 KTDKLLIAGRR
+15 KTDKLLSAGRR
-26 ADDAFDNIE
+26 ADDTFDNIE

-79 LLRARVSRLSDSLV
+79 LLRARVSLLSGSLV
-93 EAKANFSGILEISKR
+93 EAKANFSGILEITKR

-113 EDTTKLWENLTSAL
+113 EDTTKLWETLTSAL
-127 SDSNATSGQILQLT
+127 SDSNATRGQILQLT

-149 IGGSSSEEAAN
+149 IGGSSSGEAAN

-179 NSIMESM
+179 NSILESM

-206 RMLEGKLTAEDVVNA
+206 RMLDGKLTAEDVVNA

-241 QALSQL
+241 QAMTELST
-247 NTEFGLLLETIDQ
+247 NFSLLLETIDQ

-265 EIVGRGV
+265 ELVGRGI

-277 YCRELSGWFKTLKSD
+277 YCRELSGWFNTLKSD
-292 STSLADKL
+292 SASLADKL

-327 GAAPDNQAAGFV
+327 GAAPDNQSTGFV

-345 QATVDIKLKDNGGDD
+345 QATTDIKLKDNGG
-360 GKGRKGRK
+360 GGGNKPKR
-368 TSQKDPAEE
+368 TQKDPAEE

-485 LKQQHADELLA
+485 LKQQHAEELLA
-496 TQWKQFAAQ
+496 SQWEQFRAQ
-505 GGINGLIGDMA
+505 GGINGLIGDMT

-537 ETAFANIGTTIL
+537 ESAFANIGTTIL

-575 TAMSGQAATAA
+575 SAMSGQAATAA

-636 GGAVGAGNLYR
+636 GGAVNGGNLYR
-647 VGEHGKPEIFKA
+647 VGEHGKPELFQTT
-659 NNGSQYMIPGDNG
+659 GGRQYMIPGEGG
-672 RVISNRDLVG
+672 RVIPNRDIG
-682 GGGVTINS
+682 GGGG
-690 PITIN
+690 ITMNN
-695 TTNGFSDE
+695 TFNIQANNGWSEE
-703 DSRRLEDTMKRVA
+703 DSKALQQTIENTAMRLMQR
-716 MGVCR
+716 
-721 QESTRPGGMLA
+721 ESTRPGGMLQG
-732 PRRK
+732 RRR

>member
-1 MTKNVGTIEYTIDA
+1 MSNTNVGRIYYEVDA
-15 KTDKLLIAGRR
+15 RTGKLLTAGKQ
-26 ADDAFDNIE
+26 ADDAFDRIE
-35 RGAKRADNSISKL
+35 RGAKRADNSINKL

-79 LLRARVSRLSDSLV
+79 LLRARVSRLSGSLV

-113 EDTTKLWENLTSAL
+113 EDTTKLWESLTSAL

-179 NSIMESM
+179 NSILESM

-206 RMLEGKLTAEDVVNA
+206 RMLDGKLTAEDVVNA

-241 QALSQL
+241 QAMTELST
-247 NTEFGLLLETIDQ
+247 NFSLLLETIDQ

-265 EIVGRGV
+265 ELVGRGI

-292 STSLADKL
+292 SASLADKL
-300 WTLAAAFE
+300 WTLAAAFK

-327 GAAPDNQAAGFV
+327 GAAPDNQSSGFV

-345 QATVDIKLKDNGGDD
+345 QATTDIKLKDNGG
-360 GKGRKGRK
+360 GGGNKPKR
-368 TSQKDPAEE
+368 TQKDPAEE

-438 IELEEK
+438 IELEDK

-485 LKQQHADELLA
+485 LKQQHAEELLA
-496 TQWKQFAAQ
+496 SQWEQFRAQ
-505 GGINGLIGDMA
+505 GGINGLIGDMT

-537 ETAFANIGTTIL
+537 ESAFANIGTTIL

-575 TAMSGQAATAA
+575 SAMSGQAATAA

-636 GGAVGAGNLYR
+636 GGAVDSGKFYR
-647 VGEHGKPEIFKA
+647 VGESNKPELFQS
-659 NNGSQYMIPGDNG
+659 GGRQYMIPGEGG
-672 RVISNRDLVG
+672 RIIPNRDIGGNG
-682 GGGVTINS
+682 GGG
-690 PITIN
+690 ITMNN
-695 TTNGFSDE
+695 TFNITAENGWTE
-703 DSRRLEDTMKRVA
+703 QDSKALQETMKKVA
-716 MGVCR
+716 MGVVR
-721 QESTRPGGMLA
+721 EQSTRPGGMLQG
-732 PRRK
+732 RRR

>member
-1 MTKNVGTIEYTIDA
+1 MSKNVGTIEYTIDA

-35 RGAKRADNSISKL
+35 RGAKRADNSINKL

-68 KRFIEI
+68 ERFIEI

-194 GQMGIS
+194 KQMGIS

-345 QATVDIKLKDNGGDD
+345 QATVDIKLKDKDD
-360 GKGRKGRK
+360 DDDKPKRA
-368 TSQKDPAEE
+368 QKDPAEE

-537 ETAFANIGTTIL
+537 ENAFANIGTTIL

-575 TAMSGQAATAA
+575 SAMGGQAATAA

-636 GGAVGAGNLYR
+636 GGAVAAGNLYR
-647 VGEHGKPEIFKA
+647 VGEHDKPELFQA
-659 NNGSQYMIPGDNG
+659 TNGRQYMIPGENG
-672 RVISNRDLVG
+672 RVVSNSAMG
-682 GGGVTINS
+682 GGGGINLS
-690 PITIN
+690 VVNNITAE
-695 TTNGFSDE
+695 NGWTE
-703 DSRRLEDTMKRVA
+703 QDSRNLQDTIERTALRLMQR
-716 MGVCR
+716 
-721 QESTRPGGMLA
+721 ESQRPGGMLQ

>member
-1 MTKNVGTIEYTIDA
+1 MSGNLGTIYYEVDA
-15 KTDKLLIAGRR
+15 RTGKLLIAGKQ
-26 ADDAFDNIE
+26 ADDAFDRIE
-35 RGAKRADNSISKL
+35 RGAKRADNSINKL

-79 LLRARVSRLSDSLV
+79 LLRARVSRLSGSLV

-113 EDTTKLWENLTSAL
+113 EDTTKLWESLTSAL

-179 NSIMESM
+179 NSILESM

-206 RMLEGKLTAEDVVNA
+206 RMLDGKLTAEDVVNA

-241 QALSQL
+241 QAMTELST
-247 NTEFGLLLETIDQ
+247 NFSLLLETIDQ

-265 EIVGRGV
+265 ELVGRGI

-292 STSLADKL
+292 SASLADKL
-300 WTLAAAFE
+300 WTLAAAFK

-327 GAAPDNQAAGFV
+327 GAAPDNQSSGFV

-345 QATVDIKLKDNGGDD
+345 QATTDIKLKDNGG
-360 GKGRKGRK
+360 GGGNKPKR
-368 TSQKDPAEE
+368 TQKDPAEE

-409 GANATAKQVSEMKNL
+409 GANATAKQISEMKNL

-444 AKQLNEQFNPVDAL
+444 VKQLNEQFNPVDAL

-485 LKQQHADELLA
+485 LKQQHAEELLA
-496 TQWKQFAAQ
+496 SQWEQFRAQ

-575 TAMSGQAATAA
+575 SAMSGQAATAA

-606 TMGTAPMIAMSA
+606 TMGTAPMVAMSA

-636 GGAVGAGNLYR
+636 GGAVNGGNLYR
-647 VGEHGKPEIFKA
+647 VGEHGVPELFTSTGGK
-659 NNGSQYMIPGDNG
+659 QYMIPGEGG
-672 RVISNRDLVG
+672 RVTPGRDLVG
-682 GGGVTINS
+682 GGGITMNNTFNITAENGWTEQDSKALQQTIE
-690 PITIN
+690 N
-695 TTNGFSDE
+695 TAM
-703 DSRRLEDTMKRVA
+703 RLMQR
-716 MGVCR
+716 
-721 QESTRPGGMLA
+721 ESTRPGGMLQG
-732 PRRK
+732 RRR

>member
-1 MTKNVGTIEYTIDA
+1 MSNTNVGRIYYEVDA
-15 KTDKLLIAGRR
+15 RTGKLLTAGKQ
-26 ADDAFDNIE
+26 ADDAFDRIE
-35 RGAKRADNSISKL
+35 RGAKRADNSINKL

-79 LLRARVSRLSDSLV
+79 LLRARVSRLSGSLV

-113 EDTTKLWENLTSAL
+113 EDTTKLWESLTSAL
-127 SDSNATSGQILQLT
+127 SDSNATRGQILQLT

-179 NSIMESM
+179 NSILEGM

-194 GQMGIS
+194 SQMGIS

-206 RMLEGKLTAEDVVNA
+206 RMLDGKLTAEDVVNA

-241 QALSQL
+241 QAMTELST
-247 NTEFGLLLETIDQ
+247 NFSLLLETIDQ

-265 EIVGRGV
+265 ELVGRGI

-292 STSLADKL
+292 SASLADKL

-327 GAAPDNQAAGFV
+327 GAAPDNQSSGFV

-345 QATVDIKLKDNGGDD
+345 QATTDIKLKDNGG
-360 GKGRKGRK
+360 GGGNKPKR
-368 TSQKDPAEE
+368 TQKDPAEE

-478 NEETLNA
+478 NEEKLNA
-485 LKQQHADELLA
+485 LKQQHAEELLA
-496 TQWKQFAAQ
+496 SQWEQFRAQ

-516 DGLSGGATNAVVG
+516 DGLSDGATNAVVG

-537 ETAFANIGTTIL
+537 ESAFANIGTTIL

-575 TAMSGQAATAA
+575 SAMSGQAATAA

-592 ASSMAPAAA
+592 ASSMVPAAA

-636 GGAVGAGNLYR
+636 GGAVNGGNLYR
-647 VGEHGKPEIFKA
+647 VGEHGKPELFQT
-659 NNGSQYMIPGDNG
+659 NGGKQYMIPGEGG
-672 RVISNRDLVG
+672 RVIPNRNIG
-682 GGGVTINS
+682 GGGGITLNVTNNIQAN
-690 PITIN
+690 
-695 TTNGFSDE
+695 NGWTEE
-703 DSRRLEDTMKRVA
+703 DSKALQQTIENTAMRLMQR
-716 MGVCR
+716 
-721 QESTRPGGMLA
+721 ESQRPGGMLQ
-732 PRRK
+732 PRRR

>member
-26 ADDAFDNIE
+26 ADDTFDNIE

-79 LLRARVSRLSDSLV
+79 LLRARVSRLSGSLV

-113 EDTTKLWENLTSAL
+113 EDTTKLWESLTSAL

-179 NSIMESM
+179 NSILESM

-206 RMLEGKLTAEDVVNA
+206 RMLDGKLTAEDVVNA

-241 QALSQL
+241 QAMTELST
-247 NTEFGLLLETIDQ
+247 NFSLLLETIDQ

-265 EIVGRGV
+265 ELVGRGI

-292 STSLADKL
+292 SASLADKL

-327 GAAPDNQAAGFV
+327 GAAPDNQSSGFV

-345 QATVDIKLKDNGGDD
+345 QATTDIKLKDNGG
-360 GKGRKGRK
+360 GGGNKPKR
-368 TSQKDPAEE
+368 TQKDPAEE

-485 LKQQHADELLA
+485 LKQQHAEELLA
-496 TQWKQFAAQ
+496 SQWEQFRAQ
-505 GGINGLIGDMA
+505 GGINGLIGDMT

-537 ETAFANIGTTIL
+537 ESAFANIGTTIL

-560 AEYVKQMILSEAASA
+560 AEYIKQMILSEAASA
-575 TAMSGQAATAA
+575 SAMSGQAATAA

-672 RVISNRDLVG
+672 RIIPGRDIG
-682 GGGVTINS
+682 GGGGITLNVTNNIQANNGWTEQDS
-690 PITIN
+690 KALQQTIEN
-695 TTNGFSDE
+695 TAM
-703 DSRRLEDTMKRVA
+703 RLMQR
-716 MGVCR
+716 
-721 QESTRPGGMLA
+721 ESTRPGGMLQG
-732 PRRK
+732 RRR

>member
-1 MTKNVGTIEYTIDA
+1 MSNTNVGKIYYEVEA
-15 KTDKLLIAGRR
+15 KTGKLLTAGKE
-26 ADDAFDNIE
+26 ATDTFDRIE
-35 RGAKRADNSISKL
+35 HGAKRADNSISKL

-79 LLRARVSRLSDSLV
+79 LLRARVSRLSGSLV

-113 EDTTKLWENLTSAL
+113 EDTTKLWESLTSAL

-179 NSIMESM
+179 NSILESM

-206 RMLEGKLTAEDVVNA
+206 LMLDGKLTAEDVVNA

-241 QALSQL
+241 QAMTELST
-247 NTEFGLLLETIDQ
+247 NFSLLLETIDQ

-265 EIVGRGV
+265 ELVGRGI

-292 STSLADKL
+292 SASLADKL

-321 KQTDFL
+321 KQTGFL
-327 GAAPDNQAAGFV
+327 GAAPDNQSSGFV

-345 QATVDIKLKDNGGDD
+345 QATTDIKLKDNGG
-360 GKGRKGRK
+360 GGGNKPKR
-368 TSQKDPAEE
+368 TQKDPAEE

-391 GFAEGSKE
+391 GFKDGSKE

-438 IELEEK
+438 IELEDK

-485 LKQQHADELLA
+485 LKQQHAEELLA
-496 TQWKQFAAQ
+496 SQWEQFRAQ
-505 GGINGLIGDMA
+505 GGINGLIGDMT

-537 ETAFANIGTTIL
+537 ESAFANIGTTIL

-575 TAMSGQAATAA
+575 SAMSGQAATAA

-636 GGAVGAGNLYR
+636 GGAVNGGNLYR
-647 VGEHGKPEIFKA
+647 VGEHGRPEIFRS
-659 NNGSQYMIPGDNG
+659 NSGEQYMIPGDNG
-672 RVISNRDLVG
+672 RVISNRDIG
-682 GGGVTINS
+682 GGSGGVTINS

-695 TTNGFSDE
+695 TTNGFSEE

-716 MGVCR
+716 MGVVR
-721 QESTRPGGMLA
+721 EQSTRPGGMIQ
-732 PRRK
+732 PRRR

>member
-1 MTKNVGTIEYTIDA
+1 MSGNLGTIYYEVDA
-15 KTDKLLIAGRR
+15 RTGKLLTAGKQ
-26 ADDAFDNIE
+26 ADDTFDNIE

-79 LLRARVSRLSDSLV
+79 LLRARVSRLSGSLV

-113 EDTTKLWENLTSAL
+113 EDTTKLWESLTSAL

-179 NSIMESM
+179 NSILESM

-206 RMLEGKLTAEDVVNA
+206 RMLDGKLTAEDVVNA

-241 QALSQL
+241 QAMTELST
-247 NTEFGLLLETIDQ
+247 NFSLLLETIDQ

-265 EIVGRGV
+265 ELVGRGI

-292 STSLADKL
+292 SASLADKL

-308 PFVPGLDLFRAQA
+308 PFVPGLNLFRAQA

-327 GAAPDNQAAGFV
+327 GAAPDNQSSGFV

-345 QATVDIKLKDNGGDD
+345 QATTDIKLKDNGG
-360 GKGRKGRK
+360 GGGNKPKR
-368 TSQKDPAEE
+368 TQKDPAEE

-485 LKQQHADELLA
+485 LKQQHAEELLA
-496 TQWKQFAAQ
+496 SQWEQFRAQ
-505 GGINGLIGDMA
+505 GGINGLIGDMT

-537 ETAFANIGTTIL
+537 ESAFANIGTTIL

-560 AEYVKQMILSEAASA
+560 AEYIKQMILSEAASA
-575 TAMSGQAATAA
+575 SAMSGQAATAA

-636 GGAVGAGNLYR
+636 GGAVNGGNLYR
-647 VGEHGKPEIFKA
+647 VGEHGVPELFTTTGGK
-659 NNGSQYMIPGDNG
+659 QYMIPGEGG
-672 RVISNRDLVG
+672 RVTPGRDLVG
-682 GGGVTINS
+682 GGG
-690 PITIN
+690 ITMNN
-695 TTNGFSDE
+695 TFNIQANNGWTEE
-703 DSRRLEDTMKRVA
+703 DSKALQQTIENTAMRLMQR
-716 MGVCR
+716 
-721 QESTRPGGMLA
+721 ESQRPGGILQ
-732 PRRK
+732 PRRR

>member
-1 MTKNVGTIEYTIDA
+1 MSNTNVGKIYYEVEA
-15 KTDKLLIAGRR
+15 KTGKLLTAGKE
-26 ADDAFDNIE
+26 ATDTFDRIE
-35 RGAKRADNSISKL
+35 HGAKRADNSISKL

-79 LLRARVSRLSDSLV
+79 LLRARVSRLSGSLV

-113 EDTTKLWENLTSAL
+113 EDTTKLWESLTSAL

-179 NSIMESM
+179 NSILESM

-206 RMLEGKLTAEDVVNA
+206 RMLDGKLTAEDVVNA

-241 QALSQL
+241 QAMTELST
-247 NTEFGLLLETIDQ
+247 NFSLLLETIDQ

-265 EIVGRGV
+265 ELVGRGI

-292 STSLADKL
+292 SASLADKL

-308 PFVPGLDLFRAQA
+308 PFVPGLNLFRAQA

-327 GAAPDNQAAGFV
+327 GAAPDNQSSGFV

-345 QATVDIKLKDNGGDD
+345 QATTDIKLKDNGG
-360 GKGRKGRK
+360 GGGNKPKR
-368 TSQKDPAEE
+368 TQKDPAEE

-485 LKQQHADELLA
+485 LKQQHAEELLA
-496 TQWKQFAAQ
+496 SQWEQFRAQ
-505 GGINGLIGDMA
+505 GGINGLIGDMT

-537 ETAFANIGTTIL
+537 ESAFANIGTTIL

-560 AEYVKQMILSEAASA
+560 AEYIKQMILSEAASA
-575 TAMSGQAATAA
+575 SAMSGQAATAA

-636 GGAVGAGNLYR
+636 GGAVNGGNLYR
-647 VGEHGKPEIFKA
+647 VGEHGVPELFTTTGGK
-659 NNGSQYMIPGDNG
+659 QYMIPGDGG
-672 RVISNRDLVG
+672 RVTPGRDLVG
-682 GGGVTINS
+682 GGG
-690 PITIN
+690 ITMNN
-695 TTNGFSDE
+695 TFNIQANNGWTEE
-703 DSRRLEDTMKRVA
+703 DSKALQKTIENTAMRLMQR
-716 MGVCR
+716 
-721 QESTRPGGMLA
+721 ESQRPGGILQ
-732 PRRK
+732 PRRR

>member
-35 RGAKRADNSISKL
+35 RGAKRADNSINKL

-194 GQMGIS
+194 KQMGIS

-300 WTLAAAFE
+300 WTLAAAFA

-345 QATVDIKLKDNGGDD
+345 QATVDIKLKDKDD
-360 GKGRKGRK
+360 DDDKPKRA
-368 TSQKDPAEE
+368 QKDPAEE

-465 MQQAD
+465 MKQAD

-496 TQWKQFAAQ
+496 TQWEQFTAQ

-537 ETAFANIGTTIL
+537 ENAFANIGTTIL
-549 GKVVGSIAEMG
+549 GKVVGSIAEIG

-592 ASSMAPAAA
+592 ATSMAPAAA

-636 GGAVGAGNLYR
+636 GGAVDSGKFYR
-647 VGEHGKPEIFKA
+647 VGEHNSPELFQS
-659 NNGSQYMIPGDNG
+659 NSGRSYMIPGENG
-672 RVISNRDLVG
+672 RIIPGRDIGG
-682 GGGVTINS
+682 GGGVTLNVTNNIQ
-690 PITIN
+690 

>member
-1 MTKNVGTIEYTIDA
+1 MSNTNVGRIYYEVDA
-15 KTDKLLIAGRR
+15 RTGKLLTAGKQ
-26 ADDAFDNIE
+26 ADDAFDRIE
-35 RGAKRADNSISKL
+35 RGAKRADNSINKL

-79 LLRARVSRLSDSLV
+79 LLRARVSRLSGSLV

-113 EDTTKLWENLTSAL
+113 EDTTKLWESLTSAL

-179 NSIMESM
+179 NSILESM

-206 RMLEGKLTAEDVVNA
+206 RMLDGKLTAEDVVNA

-241 QALSQL
+241 QAMTELST
-247 NTEFGLLLETIDQ
+247 NFSLLLETIDQ

-265 EIVGRGV
+265 ELVGRGI

-292 STSLADKL
+292 SASLADKL

-327 GAAPDNQAAGFV
+327 GAAPDNQSSGFV

-345 QATVDIKLKDNGGDD
+345 QATTDIKLKDNGG
-360 GKGRKGRK
+360 GGGNKPKR
-368 TSQKDPAEE
+368 TQKDPAEE

-485 LKQQHADELLA
+485 LKQQHAEELLA
-496 TQWKQFAAQ
+496 SQWEQFRAQ

-575 TAMSGQAATAA
+575 SAMSGQAATAA

-606 TMGTAPMIAMSA
+606 TMGTAPMVAMSA

-647 VGEHGKPEIFKA
+647 VGEHGVPELFTSTGGK
-659 NNGSQYMIPGDNG
+659 QYMIPGEGG
-672 RVISNRDLVG
+672 RVTPGRDLVG
-682 GGGVTINS
+682 SGGGITLNVTNNIQA
-690 PITIN
+690 
-695 TTNGFSDE
+695 TNGWTE
-703 DSRRLEDTMKRVA
+703 DDSKALQQTIENTAMRLMQR
-716 MGVCR
+716 
-721 QESTRPGGMLA
+721 ESQRPGGMLQ
-732 PRRK
+732 PRRR

>member
-1 MTKNVGTIEYTIDA
+1 MSNTNVGKIYYEVEA
-15 KTDKLLIAGRR
+15 KTGKLLTAGKE
-26 ADDAFDNIE
+26 ATDTFDRIE
-35 RGAKRADNSISKL
+35 HGAKRADNSISKL

-79 LLRARVSRLSDSLV
+79 LLRARVSRLSGSLV

-113 EDTTKLWENLTSAL
+113 EDTTKLWESLTSAL
-127 SDSNATSGQILQLT
+127 SDSNATRGQILQLT

-179 NSIMESM
+179 NSILEGM

-206 RMLEGKLTAEDVVNA
+206 RMLDGKLTAEDVVNA

-247 NTEFGLLLETIDQ
+247 NTDFGLLLETIDQ

-265 EIVGRGV
+265 ELVGRGV

-327 GAAPDNQAAGFV
+327 GAAPDNQSTGFV

-345 QATVDIKLKDNGGDD
+345 QATTDIKLRDNGG
-360 GKGRKGRK
+360 GGGNKPKR
-368 TSQKDPAEE
+368 TQKDPAEE

-391 GFAEGSKE
+391 GFKDGSKE

-438 IELEEK
+438 IELEDK

-485 LKQQHADELLA
+485 LKQQHAEESLA
-496 TQWKQFAAQ
+496 SQWEQFRAQ
-505 GGINGLIGDMA
+505 GGINGLIGDMV

-537 ETAFANIGTTIL
+537 ENAFANIGTTIL

-575 TAMSGQAATAA
+575 SAMSGQAATAA

-636 GGAVGAGNLYR
+636 GGAVNGGNLYR
-647 VGEHGKPEIFKA
+647 VGEHGKPELFTTTGGK
-659 NNGSQYMIPGDNG
+659 QYMIPGEGG
-672 RVISNRDLVG
+672 RVTPGRDLVG
-682 GGGVTINS
+682 GGG
-690 PITIN
+690 ITMNN
-695 TTNGFSDE
+695 TFNIQANNGWTEE
-703 DSRRLEDTMKRVA
+703 DSKALQKTIENTAMRLMQR
-716 MGVCR
+716 
-721 QESTRPGGMLA
+721 ESQRPGGILQ
-732 PRRK
+732 PRRR

>member
-1 MTKNVGTIEYTIDA
+1 MSKNVGTIEYTIDA

-26 ADDAFDNIE
+26 AHDAFDNIE
-35 RGAKRADNSISKL
+35 RGAKRADNSINKL

-79 LLRARVSRLSDSLV
+79 LLRARVSRLSGSLV

-113 EDTTKLWENLTSAL
+113 EDTTKLWESLTSAL
-127 SDSNATSGQILQLT
+127 SDSNATRGQILQLT

-179 NSIMESM
+179 NSILEGM

-206 RMLEGKLTAEDVVNA
+206 RMLDGKLTAEDVVNA

-241 QALSQL
+241 QAMTELST
-247 NTEFGLLLETIDQ
+247 NFSLLLETIDQ

-265 EIVGRGV
+265 ELVGRGI

-292 STSLADKL
+292 SASLADKL

-327 GAAPDNQAAGFV
+327 GAAPDNQSSGFV

-345 QATVDIKLKDNGGDD
+345 QATTDIKLKDNGG
-360 GKGRKGRK
+360 GGGNKPKR
-368 TSQKDPAEE
+368 TQKDPAEE

-438 IELEEK
+438 IELEAK

-485 LKQQHADELLA
+485 LKQQHAEELLA
-496 TQWKQFAAQ
+496 SQWEQFRAQ

-537 ETAFANIGTTIL
+537 ESAFANIGTTIL

-575 TAMSGQAATAA
+575 SAMSGQAATAA

-636 GGAVGAGNLYR
+636 GGAVNGGNLYR
-647 VGEHGKPEIFKA
+647 VGEHGKPELFTTTGGK
-659 NNGSQYMIPGDNG
+659 QYMIPGEGG
-672 RVISNRDLVG
+672 RVTPGRDLVG
-682 GGGVTINS
+682 GGG
-690 PITIN
+690 ITMNN
-695 TTNGFSDE
+695 TFNIQANNGWTEE
-703 DSRRLEDTMKRVA
+703 DSKALQQTIENTAMRLMQR
-716 MGVCR
+716 
-721 QESTRPGGMLA
+721 ESQRPGGMLQ
-732 PRRK
+732 PRRR

>member
-1 MTKNVGTIEYTIDA
+1 MSKNVGTIEYTIDA

-35 RGAKRADNSISKL
+35 RGAKRADNSINKL

-127 SDSNATSGQILQLT
+127 SNSNATSGQILQLT

-194 GQMGIS
+194 KQMGIS

-247 NTEFGLLLETIDQ
+247 NTDFGLLLETIDQ

-265 EIVGRGV
+265 ELVGRGV

-345 QATVDIKLKDNGGDD
+345 QATVDIKLKDKDD
-360 GKGRKGRK
+360 DDDKPKRA
-368 TSQKDPAEE
+368 QKDPAEE

-391 GFAEGSKE
+391 GFKDGSKE

-496 TQWKQFAAQ
+496 TQWEQFAAQ

-537 ETAFANIGTTIL
+537 ENAFANIGTTIL

-592 ASSMAPAAA
+592 ATSMAPAAA

-636 GGAVGAGNLYR
+636 GGAVDSSKFYR
-647 VGEHGKPEIFKA
+647 VGEHNSPELFQS
-659 NNGSQYMIPGDNG
+659 NSGRSYMIPGENG
-672 RVISNRDLVG
+672 RIIPGRDIGG
-682 GGGVTINS
+682 GGGVTLNVTNNIQ
-690 PITIN
+690 

>member
-1 MTKNVGTIEYTIDA
+1 MSNTNVGKIYYEVEA
-15 KTDKLLIAGRR
+15 KTGKLLTAGKE
-26 ADDAFDNIE
+26 ATDTFDRIE
-35 RGAKRADNSISKL
+35 HGAKRADNSISKL

-79 LLRARVSRLSDSLV
+79 LLRARVSRLSGSLV

-113 EDTTKLWENLTSAL
+113 EDTTKLWESLTSAL

-179 NSIMESM
+179 NSILESM

-206 RMLEGKLTAEDVVNA
+206 RMLDGKLTAEDVVNA

-241 QALSQL
+241 QAMTELST
-247 NTEFGLLLETIDQ
+247 NFSLLLETIDQ

-265 EIVGRGV
+265 ELVGRGI

-292 STSLADKL
+292 SASLADKL

-327 GAAPDNQAAGFV
+327 GAAPDNQSSGFV

-345 QATVDIKLKDNGGDD
+345 QATTDIKLKDNGG
-360 GKGRKGRK
+360 GGGNKPKR
-368 TSQKDPAEE
+368 TQKDPAEE

-485 LKQQHADELLA
+485 LKQQHAEELLA
-496 TQWKQFAAQ
+496 SQWEQFRAQ
-505 GGINGLIGDMA
+505 GGINGLIGDMT

-537 ETAFANIGTTIL
+537 ESAFANIGTTIL

-560 AEYVKQMILSEAASA
+560 AEYIKQMILSEAASA
-575 TAMSGQAATAA
+575 SAMGGQAATAA

-636 GGAVGAGNLYR
+636 GGAVNGGNLYR
-647 VGEHGKPEIFKA
+647 VGEHGRPEIFRS
-659 NNGSQYMIPGDNG
+659 NSGEQYMIPGDNG
-672 RVISNRDLVG
+672 RVISNRDIG
-682 GGGVTINS
+682 GGSGGVTINS

-695 TTNGFSDE
+695 TTNGFSEE

-716 MGVCR
+716 MGVVR
-721 QESTRPGGMLA
+721 EQSTRPGGMIQ
-732 PRRK
+732 PRRR

>member
-26 ADDAFDNIE
+26 ADDTFDNIE

-48 NTTISKLA
+48 NTTVSKLA

-79 LLRARVSRLSDSLV
+79 LLRARVSRLSGSLV
-93 EAKANFSGILEISKR
+93 EAKANFSGILEISNR

-113 EDTTKLWENLTSAL
+113 EDTTKLWEKLKSGLA
-127 SDSNATSGQILQLT
+127 DSNATSGQILQLT

-165 GQSINGG
+165 GQSIDGG

-179 NSIMESM
+179 NSVMEGM

-194 GQMGIS
+194 KQMGLS
-200 MGELRR
+200 MGELRK
-206 RMLEGKLTAEDVVNA
+206 RMLDGKLTAKDVVNA

-241 QALSQL
+241 QAM
-247 NTEFGLLLETIDQ
+247 TELTTNFSLLLETIDQ

-265 EIVGRGV
+265 ELVGRGI

-277 YCRELSGWFKTLKSD
+277 YCRELSGWFNTLKSD
-292 STSLADKL
+292 STSLGDKL
-300 WTLAAAFE
+300 WTLAAAFDGV
-308 PFVPGLDLFRAQA
+308 VPGLSLFRAQA

-327 GAAPDNQAAGFV
+327 GAAPDNQSTGFV

-345 QATVDIKLKDNGGDD
+345 QATTDIKLKDNGGDD

-391 GFAEGSKE
+391 GFKDGSKE

-438 IELEEK
+438 IELEDK

-485 LKQQHADELLA
+485 LKQQHAEELLA
-496 TQWKQFAAQ
+496 SQWEQFRAQ

-575 TAMSGQAATAA
+575 SAMSGQAATAA

-647 VGEHGKPEIFKA
+647 VGEHNRPELFQTS
-659 NNGSQYMIPGDNG
+659 NGAQYMIPGDGG
-672 RVISNRDLVG
+672 RVIPNRDISG
-682 GGGVTINS
+682 GGNVSINA
-690 PITIN
+690 PITVYPQS
-695 TTNGFSDE
+695 GWSE
-703 DSRRLEDTMKRVA
+703 ADSKALQETIERTA
-716 MGVCR
+716 MRIVTR
-721 QESTRPGGMLA
+721 ESQRPGGILQ